1 MLLGSTLKS
10 AEPEYLKILFARLSL
25 TLDRC
30 KSVFLRVKVRR
41 LNWAILYRLS
51 VSKSRCVCEMHMV
64 HKQAVCG
71 KISSHICSLILEYSA
86 GSF

>member
-10 AEPEYLKILFARLSL
+10 AEPEYLKVLFARLSL
-25 TLDRC
+25 TLGRS
-30 KSVFLRVKVRR
+30 KSVFLRVKVGR
-41 LNWAILYRLS
+41 LNWAIFYRLS
-51 VSKSRCVCEMHMV
+51 VSKSRCVCEMV

-71 KISSHICSLILEYSA
+71 KISSHICSLILEYSS